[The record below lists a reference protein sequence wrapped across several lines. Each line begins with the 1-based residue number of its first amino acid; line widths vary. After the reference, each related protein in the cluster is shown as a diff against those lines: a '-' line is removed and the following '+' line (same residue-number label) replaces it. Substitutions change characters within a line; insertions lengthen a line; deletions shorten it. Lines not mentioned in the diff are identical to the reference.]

1 MLHLLHRRRW
11 IVLGLAPALLVY
23 LLFAVFPIL
32 QSVYLSF
39 MDWDGLTAMRF
50 IGLGNYIEALQNPTF
65 WNSFKNNLYVVAASV
80 FGQVP
85 IALALAL
92 LLNRR
97 IKGAKF
103 FRTAGFLPVVI
114 STVIVSL
121 TWSMVYNTEYGLLN
135 RFLKAVG
142 LGSLA
147 QNWLGDPKW
156 AMLSVCITIIWQFI
170 GLYFIIFLAALQN
183 VPQELYEAAEL
194 DGASEWVKTWK
205 ITIPM
210 IKETLL
216 VSVIL
221 CISGSLR
228 TFDLIYVMTNGGPA
242 RATEV
247 MAIYMFNETFS
258 STRYGYGSAVSVL
271 ILAFSLMLIYVAS
284 KVFETK
290 TIQEKGERGA
300 V

>member
-1 MLHLLHRRRW
+1 MHLLHRRRW